1 MKVLVKLIVFTYHYY
16 KTVPTSITL
25 HLREKKTFL
34 PDNSYILSICDVFVG
49 LEPISVYVD
58 SVLHAFFS
66 QFLLLSILLV

>member
-25 HLREKKTFL
+25 HLRGN
-34 PDNSYILSICDVFVG
+34 DNSYILSICDVFVG
-49 LEPISVYVD
+49 LEPISVCVD